1 VYVDTGP
8 GGVVDVATFLEVVI
22 AAATLQALVIPGE
35 KVQMIIAGLATKY
48 RPLPVVAGA
57 ALALGG
63 WTALEVAFGE
73 ALQGTLPTIYL
84 DAVTAGLFVLFA
96 LLLVRAG
103 LGVGGEGGSGG
114 GVGESDGEETLTDG
128 GTETYADGRLA
139 GLDAH
144 LPDGA
149 EGFFPA
155 FSASAFGEFG
165 DKTQLVTIGLAAQ
178 YGAHPGIWI
187 GEMLVIVPM
196 SAFTAFVFNRG
207 ARRLT
212 DSHRRWLFYG
222 SALLFLAFA
231 ADIAAAYWF
240 GIDVLPV

>member
-1 VYVDTGP
+1 MT
-8 GGVVDVATFLEVVI
+8 DVATFVEVLV

-35 KVQMIIAGLATKY
+35 KVQMIIAGLSTKY

-57 ALALGG
+57 AVAFGA

-73 ALQGTLPTIYL
+73 ALQGALPGVYL
-84 DAVTAGLFVLFA
+84 DAITAGLFVLFA
-96 LLLVRAG
+96 LLLARAG
-103 LGVGGEGGSGG
+103 LRVEGAGGGSAG
-114 GVGESDGEETLTDG
+114 DGEAVTDG
-128 GTETYADGRLA
+128 GPGTHAGGRLA
-139 GLDAH
+139 GLDRH

-178 YGAHPGIWI
+178 YGAHPAIWL

-196 SAFTAFVFNRG
+196 SMLTAFVFNRS
-207 ARRLT
+207 ARRMT
-212 DSHRRWLFYG
+212 DDHRRWLYYG
-222 SALLFLAFA
+222 SALLFVAFA
-231 ADIAAAYWF
+231 ADITASYAF
-240 GIDVLPV
+240 GVSLLPV

>member
-1 VYVDTGP
+1 
-8 GGVVDVATFLEVVI
+8 VVDVATFLEIVI

-35 KVQMIIAGLATKY
+35 KVQMIITGLAMKY
-48 RPLPVVAGA
+48 RPLPVAAGA
-57 ALALGG
+57 VLALGG
-63 WTALEVAFGE
+63 WTALEIAFGE

-103 LGVGGEGGSGG
+103 LGIVDEPDDPGSR
-114 GVGESDGEETLTDG
+114 ETLTDG
-128 GTETYADGRLA
+128 GTETYADGRLV

-165 DKTQLVTIGLAAQ
+165 DKTQPVTIGLAAQ

-196 SAFTAFVFNRG
+196 SALTAFVFNRG

-212 DSHRRWLFYG
+212 HSHRRWLFYG
-222 SALLFLAFA
+222 SALLFVAFA
-231 ADIAAAYWF
+231 ADIVAAYWF
-240 GIDVLPV
+240 GVDILPV

>member
-1 VYVDTGP
+1 M
-8 GGVVDVATFLEVVI
+8 ATFLEVLI

-35 KVQMIIAGLATKY
+35 KVQMIIAGLSTKY

-57 ALALGG
+57 AVAFGA

-73 ALQGTLPTIYL
+73 ALQGALPAVYL

-96 LLLVRAG
+96 VLLVRAG
-103 LGVGGEGGSGG
+103 LGVGGGG
-114 GVGESDGEETLTDG
+114 GGAGDGEAVADG
-128 GTETYADGRLA
+128 GTLVEGRLA
-139 GLDAH
+139 GLDRH

-165 DKTQLVTIGLAAQ
+165 DKTQLVTIGL
-178 YGAHPGIWI
+178 
-187 GEMLVIVPM
+187 VIVPM
-196 SAFTAFVFNRG
+196 SALTAFVFNRG

-212 DSHRRWLFYG
+212 DDHRRWLYYG
-222 SALLFLAFA
+222 SALLFVAFA
-231 ADIAAAYWF
+231 TDIAAAYWF
-240 GIDVLPV
+240 GVDVLPV

>member
-1 VYVDTGP
+1 
-8 GGVVDVATFLEVVI
+8 VATFLEVLI
-22 AAATLQALVIPGE
+22 AAAALQALVIPGE
-35 KVQMIIAGLATKY
+35 KVQMIIAGLSTKY

-57 ALALGG
+57 AVAFGG

-73 ALQGTLPTIYL
+73 ALEGALPGIYL

-103 LGVGGEGGSGG
+103 LGVADEGTGSGEA
-114 GVGESDGEETLTDG
+114 VTDG
-128 GTETYADGRLA
+128 GTGTHVDGRLA
-139 GLDAH
+139 GLDAY

-178 YGAHPGIWI
+178 YGAHPAIWL

-196 SAFTAFVFNRG
+196 SMATALVFNRG

-212 DSHRRWLFYG
+212 DEHRRWLFYG
-222 SALLFLAFA
+222 SALLFVAFA
-231 ADIAAAYWF
+231 ADIAAAHAF
-240 GIDVLPV
+240 GVSVLPV

>member
-1 VYVDTGP
+1 M
-8 GGVVDVATFLEVVI
+8 ATFLEILI

-35 KVQMIIAGLATKY
+35 KVQMIIAGLSTKY

-57 ALALGG
+57 AVAFGG

-73 ALQGTLPTIYL
+73 ALQGALPAVYL
-84 DAVTAGLFVLFA
+84 DAVTAGLFVLFGI
-96 LLLVRAG
+96 LLVRAG
-103 LGVGGEGGSGG
+103 LGVGSGADEG
-114 GVGESDGEETLTDG
+114 VAVADG
-128 GTETYADGRLA
+128 GAEAYADGRLA

-178 YGAHPGIWI
+178 YGAHPAIWL

-196 SAFTAFVFNRG
+196 STLTAFVFHRG

-212 DSHRRWLFYG
+212 DDHRRWLFFG
-222 SALLFLAFA
+222 SALLFVAFA
-231 ADIAAAYWF
+231 ADIAASYAL
-240 GIDVLPV
+240 GVSVLPV

>member
-1 VYVDTGP
+1 M
-8 GGVVDVATFLEVVI
+8 ATFLEVLI
-22 AAATLQALVIPGE
+22 AAATLQALVVPGE
-35 KVQMIIAGLATKY
+35 KVQMIIAGLSTKY
-48 RPLPVVAGA
+48 RPVPVVAGA
-57 ALALGG
+57 GVAFAG

-73 ALQGTLPTIYL
+73 ALQGALPAVYL
-84 DAVTAGLFVLFA
+84 DAITAGLFVVFA

-103 LGVGGEGGSGG
+103 LGVGSGDSAEGEA
-114 GVGESDGEETLTDG
+114 VADG
-128 GTETYADGRLA
+128 GTYADGRLA

-178 YGAHPGIWI
+178 YGAHPAIWL
-187 GEMLVIVPM
+187 GEMLVIIPM
-196 SAFTAFVFNRG
+196 SLLTAFVFNRG

-212 DSHRRWLFYG
+212 DEHRRWLFFG
-222 SALLFLAFA
+222 SALLFVAFA
-231 ADIAAAYWF
+231 ADITASYAF
-240 GIDVLPV
+240 GVSLLPV

>member
-1 VYVDTGP
+1 M
-8 GGVVDVATFLEVVI
+8 ATFLEVVV

-57 ALALGG
+57 ALAFGG
-63 WTALEVAFGE
+63 WTALEVVFGE
-73 ALQGTLPTIYL
+73 ALQGALPALYL
-84 DAVTAGLFVLFA
+84 DAVTAGLFVVFA

-103 LGVGGEGGSGG
+103 F
-114 GVGESDGEETLTDG
+114 GVGERRGSSSDGGFDGALPDG
-128 GTETYADGRLA
+128 GTSTYADGRLA

-196 SAFTAFVFNRG
+196 SALTAFVFNRG

-212 DSHRRWLFYG
+212 DTRRRWLFYG

-240 GIDVLPV
+240 GVDVLPI

>member
-1 VYVDTGP
+1 M
-8 GGVVDVATFLEVVI
+8 ATFLEVLI
-22 AAATLQALVIPGE
+22 AAATLQALVVPGE
-35 KVQMIIAGLATKY
+35 KVQMIIAGLSTKY
-48 RPLPVVAGA
+48 RPVPVVAGA
-57 ALALGG
+57 SVALAG

-73 ALQGTLPTIYL
+73 ALQGALPAIYL
-84 DAVTAGLFVLFA
+84 DAITAGLFVVFA
-96 LLLVRAG
+96 LLLLRAG
-103 LGVGGEGGSGG
+103 LGVRGDGAAGEAVADGGS
-114 GVGESDGEETLTDG
+114 VH
-128 GTETYADGRLA
+128 ADGRLA

-178 YGAHPGIWI
+178 YGAHPAIWL

-196 SAFTAFVFNRG
+196 SLFTAFVFDRG

-212 DSHRRWLFYG
+212 DEHRRWLFFG

-231 ADIAAAYWF
+231 ADIAVAYWF
-240 GIDVLPV
+240 GDSVVPV

>member
-1 VYVDTGP
+1 M
-8 GGVVDVATFLEVVI
+8 ATFLEVVI

-35 KVQMIIAGLATKY
+35 KVQMIIAGLSTKY

-57 ALALGG
+57 AVAFGA

-73 ALQGTLPTIYL
+73 ALQGALPAVYL

-96 LLLVRAG
+96 LLLARAG
-103 LGVGGEGGSGG
+103 LRVEGAGG
-114 GVGESDGEETLTDG
+114 GGAGDGEAVADG
-128 GTETYADGRLA
+128 GTLVEGRLA
-139 GLDAH
+139 GLDRH

-178 YGAHPGIWI
+178 YGAHPAIWL

-196 SAFTAFVFNRG
+196 SMLTAFVFNRS
-207 ARRLT
+207 ARRMT
-212 DSHRRWLFYG
+212 DDHRRWLYYG
-222 SALLFLAFA
+222 SALLFVAFA
-231 ADIAAAYWF
+231 ADITASYAF
-240 GIDVLPV
+240 GVSLLPV

>member
-1 VYVDTGP
+1 M
-8 GGVVDVATFLEVVI
+8 ATFLEVLI

-35 KVQMIIAGLATKY
+35 KVQMMIAGLSTKY

-57 ALALGG
+57 AVAFGG

-73 ALQGTLPTIYL
+73 AVQGALPAVYL
-84 DAVTAGLFVLFA
+84 DAVTAGLFVLFG

-103 LGVGGEGGSGG
+103 LGVGSGSGANG
-114 GVGESDGEETLTDG
+114 GEAVADG
-128 GTETYADGRLA
+128 GAETYADGRLA

-178 YGAHPGIWI
+178 YGAHPAIWL

-196 SAFTAFVFNRG
+196 SMATALVFNRG

-212 DSHRRWLFYG
+212 DDHRRWLFFG
-222 SALLFLAFA
+222 SALLFVAFA
-231 ADIAAAYWF
+231 ADIAASYAL
-240 GIDVLPV
+240 GVSALPV

>member
-1 VYVDTGP
+1 M
-8 GGVVDVATFLEVVI
+8 ATFLEILI
-22 AAATLQALVIPGE
+22 AAATLQALVVPGE
-35 KVQMIIAGLATKY
+35 KVQMIIAGLSTKY

-57 ALALGG
+57 GVAFAG

-73 ALQGTLPTIYL
+73 ALQGALPAVYL
-84 DAVTAGLFVLFA
+84 DAITAGLFVLFA
-96 LLLVRAG
+96 LLLARAG
-103 LGVGGEGGSGG
+103 IGVGGGG
-114 GVGESDGEETLTDG
+114 GNAEAGAAVADG
-128 GTETYADGRLA
+128 GTYADGRLA
-139 GLDAH
+139 GLDVH

-149 EGFFPA
+149 ERFFPA

-178 YGAHPGIWI
+178 YGAHPAIWL
-187 GEMLVIVPM
+187 GEMLVIIPM
-196 SAFTAFVFNRG
+196 SLFTAFVFNRG

-212 DSHRRWLFYG
+212 GDHRRWLFFG

-240 GIDVLPV
+240 GIDVFPV

>member
-1 VYVDTGP
+1 M
-8 GGVVDVATFLEVVI
+8 ATFLEVVI
-22 AAATLQALVIPGE
+22 AAATLQALVVPGE
-35 KVQMIIAGLATKY
+35 KVQMIIAGLSTKY

-57 ALALGG
+57 ALAFGA

-73 ALQGTLPTIYL
+73 TLQGALPAFYL

-103 LGVGGEGGSGG
+103 LGVGGEGSTSESG
-114 GVGESDGEETLTDG
+114 ETLPDG
-128 GTETYADGRLA
+128 GTETRVDGRLA
-139 GLDAH
+139 RMDAH

-178 YGAHPGIWI
+178 YGAHPGIWL

-212 DSHRRWLFYG
+212 DTHRRWLFYG

-231 ADIAAAYWF
+231 ADIAASYWF
-240 GIDVLPV
+240 GVSVLPV

>member
-1 VYVDTGP
+1 M
-8 GGVVDVATFLEVVI
+8 ATFLEILI
-22 AAATLQALVIPGE
+22 AAATLQALVVPGE

-57 ALALGG
+57 AVAFAG

-73 ALQGTLPTIYL
+73 ALQGTFPTLYL
-84 DAVTAGLFVLFA
+84 DAVTAGLFVVFAFLF
-96 LLLVRAG
+96 VRAG
-103 LGVGGEGGSGG
+103 LGVGATGTAGSEA
-114 GVGESDGEETLTDG
+114 VTDG
-128 GTETYADGRLA
+128 GTGAHVDGRLA
-139 GLDAH
+139 ELDAH

-178 YGAHPGIWI
+178 YGAHPAIWL

-196 SAFTAFVFNRG
+196 SLLTAFVFNRG

-212 DSHRRWLFYG
+212 DRHRRWLFYG

-231 ADIAAAYWF
+231 ADIAAAYAL
-240 GIDVLPV
+240 GVSVLPV

>member
-1 VYVDTGP
+1 M
-8 GGVVDVATFLEVVI
+8 ATFLEVLI
-22 AAATLQALVIPGE
+22 AAATLQALVVPGE
-35 KVQMIIAGLATKY
+35 KVQMIIAGLSTKY
-48 RPLPVVAGA
+48 RPLPVLAGA
-57 ALALGG
+57 AVAFAG

-73 ALQGTLPTIYL
+73 ALEGALPAVYL

-103 LGVGGEGGSGG
+103 LEVGDAAGAEGGP
-114 GVGESDGEETLTDG
+114 VGDG
-128 GTETYADGRLA
+128 GTEPIADGGTYVEGRLA
-139 GLDAH
+139 GLDRH

-178 YGAHPGIWI
+178 YGARPAIWL

-196 SAFTAFVFNRG
+196 SALTAFVFNRG

-212 DSHRRWLFYG
+212 DEHRRWLLYG
-222 SALLFLAFA
+222 SAMLFLAFA
-231 ADIAAAYWF
+231 ADIAAGYWF

>member
-1 VYVDTGP
+1 M
-8 GGVVDVATFLEVVI
+8 ATFLEVLV
-22 AAATLQALVIPGE
+22 AAATLQALVVPGE
-35 KVQMIIAGLATKY
+35 KVQMIIAGLSTKY
-48 RPLPVVAGA
+48 RPVPVVAGA
-57 ALALGG
+57 GVAFAG

-73 ALQGTLPTIYL
+73 ALQGALPAIYL
-84 DAVTAGLFVLFA
+84 DAITAGLFVVFA
-96 LLLVRAG
+96 LLLVRTG
-103 LGVGGEGGSGG
+103 LGVGGDGSVEGEA
-114 GVGESDGEETLTDG
+114 VADG
-128 GTETYADGRLA
+128 GTYADGRLA

-178 YGAHPGIWI
+178 YGAHPAIWL
-187 GEMLVIVPM
+187 GEMLVIIPM
-196 SAFTAFVFNRG
+196 SLFTAFVFNRG

-212 DSHRRWLFYG
+212 DDHRRWLFFG
-222 SALLFLAFA
+222 SAILFVAFA

-240 GIDVLPV
+240 GVSVLPV

>member
-1 VYVDTGP
+1 
-8 GGVVDVATFLEVVI
+8 VATFLEILV
-22 AAATLQALVIPGE
+22 AAATLQALVVPGE
-35 KVQMIIAGLATKY
+35 KVQMIIAGLSTKY

-57 ALALGG
+57 GVAFAG

-73 ALQGTLPTIYL
+73 ALQGALPAVYL
-84 DAVTAGLFVLFA
+84 DAVTAGLFVVFA
-96 LLLVRAG
+96 LLLARAG
-103 LGVGGEGGSGG
+103 LGVDGAASAGGE
-114 GVGESDGEETLTDG
+114 VVADG
-128 GTETYADGRLA
+128 GTYADGRLA

-178 YGAHPGIWI
+178 YGAHPAIWL
-187 GEMLVIVPM
+187 GEMLVIIPM
-196 SAFTAFVFNRG
+196 SLFTAFVFNRG

-212 DSHRRWLFYG
+212 GDHRRWLFFG

>member
-1 VYVDTGP
+1 
-8 GGVVDVATFLEVVI
+8 VATFLEVLI
-22 AAATLQALVIPGE
+22 AAATLQALVVPGE
-35 KVQMIIAGLATKY
+35 KVQIIIAGLSTKY
-48 RPLPVVAGA
+48 RPVPVVAGA
-57 ALALGG
+57 GVAFAG

-73 ALQGTLPTIYL
+73 ALQGALPAVYL
-84 DAVTAGLFVLFA
+84 DAITAGLFVLFA

-103 LGVGGEGGSGG
+103 RGVGSAAGAEGEA
-114 GVGESDGEETLTDG
+114 VADG
-128 GTETYADGRLA
+128 GTGSYADGRLA

-178 YGAHPGIWI
+178 YGAHPAIWL
-187 GEMLVIVPM
+187 GEMLVIIPM
-196 SAFTAFVFNRG
+196 SLLTAFVFDRG

-212 DSHRRWLFYG
+212 DEHRRWLFFG
-222 SALLFLAFA
+222 SALLFVAFA
-231 ADIAAAYWF
+231 ADIAAAYWV
-240 GIDVLPV
+240 GISVLPV

>member
-1 VYVDTGP
+1 M
-8 GGVVDVATFLEVVI
+8 ATFLEVLI

-35 KVQMIIAGLATKY
+35 KVQMIIAGLSTKY

-57 ALALGG
+57 GVAFAG

-73 ALQGTLPTIYL
+73 ALQGALPAVYL
-84 DAVTAGLFVLFA
+84 DAVTAGLFVVFA

-103 LGVGGEGGSGG
+103 LGVEGDASGSSGEA
-114 GVGESDGEETLTDG
+114 VADG
-128 GTETYADGRLA
+128 GIGTDADGRLA

-144 LPDGA
+144 LPERL

-178 YGAHPGIWI
+178 YGAHPAIWI
-187 GEMLVIVPM
+187 GEMLVILPLSM
-196 SAFTAFVFNRG
+196 ITAFVFNRG

-212 DSHRRWLFYG
+212 DDHRRWLFYG

-231 ADIAAAYWF
+231 ADVVASYAF
-240 GIDVLPV
+240 GVSFLPV

>member
-1 VYVDTGP
+1 
-8 GGVVDVATFLEVVI
+8 
-22 AAATLQALVIPGE
+22 
-35 KVQMIIAGLATKY
+35 M
-48 RPLPVVAGA
+48 PLPAV
-57 ALALGG
+57 
-63 WTALEVAFGE
+63 
-73 ALQGTLPTIYL
+73 YL

-103 LGVGGEGGSGG
+103 FEIQSVAGGSA
-114 GVGESDGEETLTDG
+114 GEAMTDG
-128 GTETYADGRLA
+128 GTGTHAGGRLA
-139 GLDAH
+139 ELDAH

-178 YGAHPGIWI
+178 YGAHPAIWL

-196 SAFTAFVFNRG
+196 SLFTAFVFNRG

-212 DSHRRWLFYG
+212 DDHRRWLFFG

-240 GIDVLPV
+240 GVSVLPV

>member
-1 VYVDTGP
+1 M
-8 GGVVDVATFLEVVI
+8 ATFLEVLI
-22 AAATLQALVIPGE
+22 AAATLQALVVPGE
-35 KVQMIIAGLATKY
+35 KVQMIIAGLSTKY
-48 RPLPVVAGA
+48 RPVPVVAGA
-57 ALALGG
+57 GVAFAG

-73 ALQGTLPTIYL
+73 ALQGALPAVYL
-84 DAVTAGLFVLFA
+84 DAITAGLFVVFA

-103 LGVGGEGGSGG
+103 LGVGDAASAEGEA
-114 GVGESDGEETLTDG
+114 VADG
-128 GTETYADGRLA
+128 GTYADGRLA

-178 YGAHPGIWI
+178 YGAHPAIWL
-187 GEMLVIVPM
+187 GEMLVIIPM
-196 SAFTAFVFNRG
+196 SLFTAFVFNRG

-212 DSHRRWLFYG
+212 DEHRRWLFFG
-222 SALLFLAFA
+222 SALLFVAFA
-231 ADIAAAYWF
+231 ADIAATYWF
-240 GIDVLPV
+240 GVSVLPV

>member
-1 VYVDTGP
+1 
-8 GGVVDVATFLEVVI
+8 VATFLEVLI
-22 AAATLQALVIPGE
+22 AAAALQALVVPGE
-35 KVQMIIAGLATKY
+35 KVQMLIAGLSTKY

-57 ALALGG
+57 AVAFGG

-73 ALQGTLPTIYL
+73 ALQDALPGLYL
-84 DAVTAGLFVLFA
+84 DAITAGLFVLFA

-103 LGVGGEGGSGG
+103 LGVGGAG
-114 GVGESDGEETLTDG
+114 DGEAVTDG
-128 GTETYADGRLA
+128 GTGTHVDGRLA
-139 GLDAH
+139 GLDAY

-178 YGAHPGIWI
+178 YGAHPAIWL

-196 SAFTAFVFNRG
+196 SMVTALVFNRG

-212 DSHRRWLFYG
+212 DEHRRWLFYG
-222 SALLFLAFA
+222 SALLFVAFA
-231 ADIAAAYWF
+231 ADIAAAHAF
-240 GIDVLPV
+240 GVSVLPV